1 MKFQDKIVMISGA
14 GTGFGRVAAQRF
26 ADEGARLSLCDINAD
41 TMAET
46 ARMIGGD
53 VLTSTVDVSSESDQ
67 QRWVGETVEKYGRID
82 IALNNAGV
90 IHELKS
96 ILETPLSEYDRIM
109 SINARGV
116 FIALRSQIPVM
127 IKQGGGVI
135 LNTGSVA
142 GLIGA
147 PAFGAYVA
155 SKHAV
160 TGMTKTAALEYGKF
174 GVRVNAICPAYA
186 DTPMLEGIADEL
198 KKPGEEDQET
208 TYERLSKDLPLG
220 RVGSTREIVDVMLLL
235 CDPANTFMTG
245 QCVAV
250 DGGLTAN

>member
-1 MKFQDKIVMISGA
+1 MRFKDKVVMISGA

-26 ADEGARLSLCDINAD
+26 AEEGARLSLCDINAD
-41 TMAET
+41 TLAET
-46 ARMIGGD
+46 AGLVGGD
-53 VLTSTVDVSSESDQ
+53 VLTSTVDVSSEEDQ
-67 QRWVGETVEKYGRID
+67 QRWVDETVGKYGRID

-96 ILETPLSEYDRIM
+96 MLNTPLSEYDRMM
-109 SINARGV
+109 SINARGT
-116 FIALRSQIPVM
+116 FIGMRCEIPVM

-135 LNTGSVA
+135 LNTASVA

-160 TGMTKTAALEYGKF
+160 VGMTKTAALEYGKA

-186 DTPMLEGIADEL
+186 DTPMLENIAQEL
-198 KKPGEEDQET
+198 KDPEENDQQT
-208 TYERLSKDLPLG
+208 TYDRLSKGLPLG
-220 RVGSTREIVDVMLLL
+220 RVGSAREIVDVMLMM
-235 CDPANTFMTG
+235 CDPSNTFMTG

>member
-1 MKFQDKIVMISGA
+1 MRFKDKVVMISGA

-26 ADEGARLSLCDINAD
+26 AEEGARLSLCDINAD
-41 TMAET
+41 TLAET
-46 ARMIGGD
+46 AGLVGGD
-53 VLTSTVDVSSESDQ
+53 VLTSTVDVSSEEDQ
-67 QRWVGETVEKYGRID
+67 QRWVDETVGKYGRID

-96 ILETPLSEYDRIM
+96 MLNTPLSEYDRMM
-109 SINARGV
+109 SINARGT
-116 FIALRSQIPVM
+116 FIGMRCEIPVM

-135 LNTGSVA
+135 LNTASVA

-160 TGMTKTAALEYGKF
+160 VGMTKTAALEYGKA

-186 DTPMLEGIADEL
+186 DTPMLENIAQEL
-198 KKPGEEDQET
+198 KAPEENDQQT
-208 TYERLSKDLPLG
+208 TYDRLSKGLPLG
-220 RVGSTREIVDVMLLL
+220 RVGSAREIVDVMLMM
-235 CDPANTFMTG
+235 CDPSNTFMTG

>member
-1 MKFQDKIVMISGA
+1 MRFKDKVVMISGA

-26 ADEGARLSLCDINAD
+26 AEEGARLSLCDINAD
-41 TMAET
+41 TLAET
-46 ARMIGGD
+46 AGLVGGD
-53 VLTSTVDVSSESDQ
+53 VLTSTVDVSSEEDQ
-67 QRWVGETVEKYGRID
+67 QRWVAETVGKYGRID

-96 ILETPLSEYDRIM
+96 MLNTPLSEYDRMM
-109 SINARGV
+109 SINARGT
-116 FIALRSQIPVM
+116 FIGMRCEIPVM

-135 LNTGSVA
+135 LNTASVA

-160 TGMTKTAALEYGKF
+160 VGMTKTAALEYGKA

-186 DTPMLEGIADEL
+186 DTPMLENIAQEL
-198 KKPGEEDQET
+198 KAPEENDQQT
-208 TYERLSKDLPLG
+208 TYDRLSKGLPLG
-220 RVGSTREIVDVMLLL
+220 RVGSAREIVDVMLMM
-235 CDPANTFMTG
+235 CDPSNTFMTG